1 MRSTNACTGQHRD
14 GGLWNHGHVQ
24 SDEIAFANSHGLER
38 VGSTAHLGMQLLV
51 GEGAHISG
59 FALPDQGC
67 FGGLGAIQMTVKAV
81 VREVGG
87 SALKPACKRRII
99 PVENSVKW
107 FKPMQF
113 TTRCVSPE
121 CIWIRFG
128 CFSESVV
135 RLHPRNSRISGE
147 VRWWIKNTLFLKHT
161 LNGGTLTH
169 RLLLKCTDSTTLSTL
184 TASGPVA
191 LSESTEQ

>member
-14 GGLWNHGHVQ
+14 GSLWHHRHVQ
-24 SDEIAFANSHGLER
+24 SNEIAFANSHGLER
-38 VGSTAHLGMQLLV
+38 IGSTAYLGMQLLV

-59 FALPDQGC
+59 LTLPDQGC
-67 FGGLGAIQMTVKAV
+67 FVGLGAIQMTVKTV
-81 VREVGG
+81 VGEVGC
-87 SALKPACKRRII
+87 SSLKPACKGRIV
-99 PVENSVKW
+99 PVENGVKR

-113 TTRCVSPE
+113 TTCGLSPE
-121 CIWIRFG
+121 RLWIGFGRFN
-128 CFSESVV
+128 ESVV
-135 RLHPRNSRISGE
+135 GLHPGNSRIPGE
-147 VRWWIKNTLFLKHT
+147 VRWWVKNTLFLKHA